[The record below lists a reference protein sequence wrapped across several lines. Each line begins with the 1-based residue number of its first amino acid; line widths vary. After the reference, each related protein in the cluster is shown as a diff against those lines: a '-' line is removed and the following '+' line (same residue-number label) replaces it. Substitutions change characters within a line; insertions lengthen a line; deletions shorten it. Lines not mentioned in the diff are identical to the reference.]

1 MAKIAPRS
9 EFLQLEGIQ
18 LDSLCRL
25 CGNMNINLIPVIAE
39 DGQETELLQKI
50 VTHLKILVNPEDV
63 LPKKLCIH
71 CTNTLVSWHSFY
83 ESCRETNEKFH
94 AMISCAKNGGIE
106 EVAEDLQPEVL
117 PEDGEEA
124 EMDEYIE
131 FLDKEDCEDEN
142 VDLLNEEEEHLLPG
156 EVDLG
161 DARCSKDPHGENL
174 KKSPL
179 YDEDFVLI
187 DTQGA
192 LENEAVKLEICDL
205 AVESEPEE
213 APRPELVEKNLFI
226 RRSGQFICPQCPKS
240 FRVKK
245 EFVQHLVEEHEFSE
259 NVKNGVKIRPE
270 IDPEDVKRAEVEED
284 GRLMYKCSECRKIL
298 KSLDTFVWHRQ
309 IHTGV
314 KMFSCHLCKKTFRIQ
329 QGLNRHIREF
339 HYREK
344 KYPCDLCGQKFL
356 NRRTANEHRRI
367 HTGVT
372 PFECE
377 TCGKAFK
384 QKAGLFIHRKSH
396 NPIPEYYCGVCHQ
409 GFRIRYALVLHMKI
423 HTGEREH
430 ECEVC
435 HRKFRLKAELQR
447 HKTLHSGEKPFQCP
461 ECGLPFRMK
470 RYLQRH
476 MKHHHP
482 TDEDNTDGQLKE
494 HTKQEHI
501 DRVFLCGQCENY
513 VPREELIQH
522 MMTHLAPQPTN
533 SQELPP
539 EVLQETPKET
549 NEEEKEEEAKE
560 NRPLMTFKLKCPQC
574 PKEFSKS
581 GLQYHIRQFHEKVK
595 DAKCGICSKV
605 FGCGSTLRNHMKYKH
620 ENVRNF
626 HCSDCPKAFK
636 TQSSLYIH
644 RKSVH
649 EAVQRFSCELC
660 YKKFPF
666 RQQLKLHLLTHT
678 KEKTH
683 FCRICQKGFTVRKEI
698 SCTAHEK
705 EAFGGSGEM
714 MKKMGRRRK
723 YGGKGFKGGVFWGGF
738 LVLIQMDVQEVQ
750 EVQGDVC
757 MEEVIKEELLEEE
770 IFEGEDFRAKEGSE
784 AEELPEMDAP
794 EECKAQRKEKFQEE
808 EKTRRR
814 KRLRREFRQ
823 EKSINE
829 NLPEGEFPGEASKG
843 KTQEENVQEEKLSK
857 IIKIERDLNEDLL
870 PEGEFHEEL
879 NEQDHPEEEY
889 REDDERPEE
898 QINKISEEA
907 QNLMEEESQESPEKK
922 FNQIQGLPEVEFQ
935 EEEEEEDLSVK
946 EFSEEDAKNAPG
958 SKFLEFPELP
968 ERELKPAT
976 KSRENKSND
985 AFLCEMCHQIFTRE
999 YNLMKHLT
1007 THTEDHPCC
1016 VCCLSF
1022 PTNSALKAHG
1032 MNHTREEV
1040 REAENCR
1047 WVIKCESCSEK
1058 FTSTYHLYRHERS
1071 SHDTGKMYP
1080 CSQCHE
1086 VLPSGTLLRIHERR
1100 HQVFPCEVCDK
1111 VLRSQL
1117 ALREHQFSHTGE
1129 QPYSCQE
1136 CGKSFRYSTS
1146 LLEHQKTHRGVR
1158 KYKCSHCDKSFTRSN
1173 MLKEHERIHTKERP
1187 YRCHIC
1193 PAKFTQSNSLKKHIR
1208 TAHISCKNCGQYFG
1222 DDLDEVLHRCRG
1234 EK

>member
-50 VTHLKILVNPEDV
+50 VTHLKISVNPEDV

-94 AMISCAKNGGIE
+94 AMISCAKNGGIV

-156 EVDLG
+156 EEDLG
-161 DARCSKDPHGENL
+161 DARCSKDPHGEENL

-284 GRLMYKCSECRKIL
+284 GRLMYKCSECGKIL

-329 QGLNRHIREF
+329 QGLNRHIRE
-339 HYREK
+339 
-344 KYPCDLCGQKFL
+344 
-356 NRRTANEHRRI
+356 
-367 HTGVT
+367 
-372 PFECE
+372 
-377 TCGKAFK
+377 
-384 QKAGLFIHRKSH
+384 
-396 NPIPEYYCGVCHQ
+396 
-409 GFRIRYALVLHMKI
+409 
-423 HTGEREH
+423 
-430 ECEVC
+430 
-435 HRKFRLKAELQR
+435 
-447 HKTLHSGEKPFQCP
+447 
-461 ECGLPFRMK
+461 
-470 RYLQRH
+470 
-476 MKHHHP
+476 
-482 TDEDNTDGQLKE
+482 
-494 HTKQEHI
+494 
-501 DRVFLCGQCENY
+501 
-513 VPREELIQH
+513 
-522 MMTHLAPQPTN
+522 
-533 SQELPP
+533 
-539 EVLQETPKET
+539 
-549 NEEEKEEEAKE
+549 
-560 NRPLMTFKLKCPQC
+560 
-574 PKEFSKS
+574 
-581 GLQYHIRQFHEKVK
+581 
-595 DAKCGICSKV
+595 
-605 FGCGSTLRNHMKYKH
+605 
-620 ENVRNF
+620 
-626 HCSDCPKAFK
+626 
-636 TQSSLYIH
+636 
-644 RKSVH
+644 
-649 EAVQRFSCELC
+649 
-660 YKKFPF
+660 
-666 RQQLKLHLLTHT
+666 
-678 KEKTH
+678 
-683 FCRICQKGFTVRKEI
+683 
-698 SCTAHEK
+698 
-705 EAFGGSGEM
+705 
-714 MKKMGRRRK
+714 
-723 YGGKGFKGGVFWGGF
+723 
-738 LVLIQMDVQEVQ
+738 LIQMDVQEVQ
-750 EVQGDVC
+750 EVQEDVC
-757 MEEVIKEELLEEE
+757 MEEVIKEELPE
-770 IFEGEDFRAKEGSE
+770 EDFEAKEGSE
-784 AEELPEMDAP
+784 EEEIPGMEAP
-794 EECKAQRKEKFQEE
+794 EECNAQERKFSGKKAQRKEKLQEE
-808 EKTRRR
+808 KKTQGR
-814 KRLRREFRQ
+814 KRLRREFEH
-823 EKSINE
+823 EKSTKE
-829 NLPEGEFPGEASKG
+829 NLPEGEIPGEASEG

-879 NEQDHPEEEY
+879 NEQDHPEEEFL
-889 REDDERPEE
+889 EDDERPEE
-898 QINKISEEA
+898 QINEILKEP
-907 QNLMEEESQESPEKK
+907 QDLVEEESQESPEKK
-922 FNQIQGLPEVEFQ
+922 FNQVQGLSEVEFQ

-968 ERELKPAT
+968 KRELKPAT

-999 YNLMKHLT
+999 YNLMKHIT

-1032 MNHTREEV
+1032 KNHTREEV

-1100 HQVFPCEVCDK
+1100 HQVFPCEIFLV
-1111 VLRSQL
+1111 
-1117 ALREHQFSHTGE
+1117 
-1129 QPYSCQE
+1129 
-1136 CGKSFRYSTS
+1136 
-1146 LLEHQKTHRGVR
+1146 
-1158 KYKCSHCDKSFTRSN
+1158 
-1173 MLKEHERIHTKERP
+1173 
-1187 YRCHIC
+1187 
-1193 PAKFTQSNSLKKHIR
+1193 
-1208 TAHISCKNCGQYFG
+1208 
-1222 DDLDEVLHRCRG
+1222 
-1234 EK
+1234 